1 MKSNTRAARIAH
13 ATAVRTFCTMMESL
27 YAVMRGRRASE
38 SDTGDEKAMIKSSS
52 AKLYTLLKNVLCCGH
67 VRDSTTGTTNDHERS
82 LKQLNAAVAS
92 RSVEPFGGVILSVQ
106 QHKLLWDVA
115 SFCFLPV

>member
-1 MKSNTRAARIAH
+1 MI
-13 ATAVRTFCTMMESL
+13 ESL

-38 SDTGDEKAMIKSSS
+38 SDTGDEKTMTKSSS
-52 AKLYTLLKNVLCCGH
+52 AKLYTLLKKVLCCGH

-92 RSVEPFGGVILSVQ
+92 KRVEPFGGVIRSVQ
-106 QHKLLWDVA
+106 FQQMLWDNDSV
-115 SFCFLPV
+115 CLECVIGFL